1 MPYAGVTLENEGMVY
16 VPLLD
21 VLNDFKLT
29 IEEDDYIGNAN
40 DVVMRNIAMRGI
52 REFGFD
58 VTSRVK
64 SIKRTINT
72 TNNTVA
78 LPDDFV
84 DVIKVGVVNAEG
96 LVEILVENKHINY
109 SRTLSTA
116 ADDDDASGTG
126 AQADDDSQAG
136 VLGEDNTGL
145 NVNTIADT
153 VDSKTVTAGVDA
165 GASDFDVY
173 VFDNFLYQGGMG
185 RIYGMGGAFHRGEY
199 RVNLDQARIEIST
212 SSAITEV
219 ILEYVSDEARSTD
232 PIIHVYAEEALRS
245 YIYYK
250 LIERKSTVP
259 IAEKGRARQE
269 YYNERRK
276 AKARMSN
283 FTKSEA
289 LKTIRKNFKATVKN

>member
-1 MPYAGVTLENEGMVY
+1 MPYAGVTHENEGMMY
-16 VPLLD
+16 VPLRD
-21 VLNDFKLT
+21 VLGDLKLT

-58 VTSRVK
+58 VTSRVR
-64 SIKRTINT
+64 SIKRTLNS
-72 TNNTVA
+72 TNNTIA

-109 SRTLSTA
+109 SRAEVTTED
-116 ADDDDASGTG
+116 ADVVGQIPS
-126 AQADDDSQAG
+126 DDDSQAE
-136 VLGEDNTGL
+136 VLGEDNTG
-145 NVNTIADT
+145 VDFNTIADT
-153 VDSKTVTAGVDA
+153 EDSKSATAGYGA
-165 GASDFDVY
+165 GGTDFDVY

-199 RVNLDQARIEIST
+199 RLNLDQARIEIST
-212 SSAITEV
+212 AGSITEV
-219 ILEYVSDEARSTD
+219 ILEYVSDEARSTN

-259 IAEKGRARQE
+259 LAEKARARQE

-283 FTKSEA
+283 FTKSEV
-289 LKTIRKNFKATVKN
+289 LKTIRKNFKPTVKN

>member
-72 TNNTVA
+72 ANNTVA

-109 SRTLSTA
+109 SRAEVTTA
-116 ADDDDASGTG
+116 DADDADQIPS
-126 AQADDDSQAG
+126 DDDSQAG
-136 VLGEDNTGL
+136 VLGEDTTGL
-145 NVNTIADT
+145 EANTIADT
-153 VDSKTVTAGVDA
+153 EDSKTVTAGVDV

-199 RVNLDQARIEIST
+199 RINLDQARIEIST
-212 SSAITEV
+212 SSTITEV

-276 AKARMSN
+276 AKARLSN

-289 LKTIRKNFKATVKN
+289 LKTIRKNFKPTVKN

>member
-29 IEEDDYIGNAN
+29 IEEDDYIGNVG

-64 SIKRTINT
+64 SIKRTLNT

-84 DVIKVGVVNAEG
+84 DVIKVGVVNNDG

-109 SRTLSTA
+109 SRTELATP
-116 ADDDDASGTG
+116 TT
-126 AQADDDSQAG
+126 DDSEAG
-136 VLGEDNTGL
+136 VLGETSTGL
-145 NVNTIADT
+145 DVNTISDT
-153 VDSKTVTAGVDA
+153 IDSKSATVGYGAG
-165 GASDFDVY
+165 GTDFDVY
-173 VFDNFLYQGGMG
+173 VFDNFLYQGGVG

-212 SSAITEV
+212 ASSITEL

-232 PIIHVYAEEALRS
+232 PIVHVYAEEALRS
-245 YIYYK
+245 YMYFK

-259 IAEKGRARQE
+259 LAEKARARQE

-283 FTKSEA
+283 FTKSEV
-289 LKTIRKNFKATVKN
+289 LKTIRKNFKPTVKS